1 MRTRLILFVCVVQL
15 GWALPSMAATISG
28 LVTDSTGAPLPDAR
42 VVLRDVA
49 TGQEVQGQTGA
60 DGRYELTTP
69 STGTYLVLITRASF
83 AEAARTV
90 VLASADAAADVSV
103 SLELGSLSS
112 AVSVTAARA
121 QREIRQIPLH
131 VDSIGAAAI
140 EQANPL
146 STGDAL
152 AMAPNVT
159 QVGNGPFGVRPR
171 MRGLDS
177 TRMLVLVDGERL
189 NTARQA
195 TDRTG
200 AEVGLVPTDTISR
213 IEIVNGG
220 GTLLYGSDALA
231 GTVNIVTNEPTFTP
245 TTQWIYGANG
255 YYSSNED
262 GRRGSV
268 TIGATAPRY
277 AFRIQSGAEDYGNYQ
292 AGKLD
297 VEDTRP
303 FFASGQIDQ
312 ADTIDDNFGF
322 AFNAFPD
329 PFNAPY
335 TRTDATVPNSQ
346 AKGSF
351 VNATGLVRLGDNRRL
366 RVRYQRRRVED
377 IGFPDFAAP
386 YFFNA
391 TSLPHSNLDK
401 VSARYEA
408 QAITP
413 WLANLSLTA
422 YYQRVE
428 RLLKNTLP
436 VQFPAP
442 TAGAFFPISVMRLS
456 IVSETEQRV
465 WTPGVELQ
473 AVITPAPNHVV
484 TTGAT
489 FYRDQSSDRRL
500 TNTTTSM
507 VGQVVLGARGPAPVV
522 FPTPVPLGPPSIARP
537 VRVPEAA
544 LRDIAFFAQDEWRVT
559 PRVSV
564 IGGLRGDFYD
574 VSTDATAGYDVA
586 PVVAGAVPAIDP
598 STLPDVNGESI
609 TRNSLTGDIGI
620 VANVGGA
627 VSPFVHYGRSYR
639 HPNLEELLFAGPA
652 TAGSIAPNIT
662 VEPETGNNFDIG
674 AKFAIGRVTGGAY
687 AFLNQYLE
695 LHLPGVRGDHRR
707 RTAGPGHQLRRRA
720 DPGDRTLARR
730 AGGDPLRRPDAG
742 RLGRVHARHHHRGR
756 RSRWSRPRRHAG
768 RQHHAG
774 EGGGGGAL
782 HRAARPVVGGVRR
795 PRADRRRPG
804 GDGAARLAVPHRPG
818 PAVARRLHRAARRL
832 GREPQSASQPR
843 RRDLRGRE
851 PDQRLLPGA
860 LPVRPFPRPFAH
872 HRPLD
877 RRLLGQGTGNRE
889 QGTGNREQGTG
900 NREQGTGNRNASC
913 VL

>member
-1 MRTRLILFVCVVQL
+1 ML
-15 GWALPSMAATISG
+15 GWALPSAAATVRG
-28 LVTDSTGAPLPDAR
+28 LVTDGTGAPLPASR

-49 TGQEVQGQTGA
+49 TGQEVVGETGD

-69 STGTYLVLITRASF
+69 GAGTYLVVVTRVSF

-90 VLASADAAADVSV
+90 VLDGADAVVDVDV
-103 SLELGSLSS
+103 SLELGSLAS

-121 QREIRQIPLH
+121 EREIRQIPLH
-131 VDSIGAAAI
+131 VESIGAAAI
-140 EQANPL
+140 AQAAPL

-171 MRGLDS
+171 LRGLDS

-231 GTVNIVTNEPTFTP
+231 GTVNIVTNEPGFTP

-255 YYSSNED
+255 YYSSNES

-277 AFRIQSGAEDYGNYQ
+277 AFRIQSGAEDYGNYK
-292 AGKLD
+292 AGNLD

-303 FFASGQIDQ
+303 FFASGQLDQ

-335 TRTDATVPNSQ
+335 TRTDATVLNSQ
-346 AKGSF
+346 ATGSF
-351 VNATGLVRLGDNRRL
+351 VNATGLVKLGDTRRL

-377 IGFPDFAAP
+377 IGFPDFADP

-442 TAGAFFPISVMRLS
+442 TAVTFFPINVMRLS

-465 WTPGVELQ
+465 WTPGVELK

-500 TNTTTSM
+500 TTTTTSM

-522 FPTPVPLGPPSIARP
+522 FGAPVQLGPPSTARP

-559 PRVSV
+559 PKLSV

-574 VSTDATAGYDVA
+574 VSTEATEGYDLA

-598 STLPDVNGESI
+598 ATLPDVNGESV

-627 VSPFVHYGRSYR
+627 VSPFVHFGRSYR
-639 HPNLEELLFAGPA
+639 HPNLEEMLFAGPA

-662 VEPETGNNFDIG
+662 VKPETGNNFDIG

-687 AFLNQYLE
+687 AFLNQYSNFISQEFVATTPGGPLAQAINFGDVRIQGLE
-695 LHLPGVRGDHRR
+695 FSIDAPLVTRAGVLTLTGSGAFTRGTITEGVGPAGLDLDDTPADNITPSKLVAAARFTEPRGRWWAEYGVRAQGEVDRVARGLLDSPFIIAQDLLALDGFAVHRIA
-707 RTAGPGHQLRRRA
+707 AGINLSRQRN
-720 DPGDRTLARR
+720 
-730 AGGDPLRRPDAG
+730 
-742 RLGRVHARHHHRGR
+742 RVGVTVAVENLTDKYYREQFQFAPARGR
-756 RSRWSRPRRHAG
+756 SFTIGLSI
-768 RQHHAG
+768 
-774 EGGGGGAL
+774 GAM
-782 HRAARPVVGGVRR
+782 
-795 PRADRRRPG
+795 D
-804 GDGAARLAVPHRPG
+804 
-818 PAVARRLHRAARRL
+818 
-832 GREPQSASQPR
+832 
-843 RRDLRGRE
+843 
-851 PDQRLLPGA
+851 
-860 LPVRPFPRPFAH
+860 
-872 HRPLD
+872 
-877 RRLLGQGTGNRE
+877 
-889 QGTGNREQGTG
+889 
-900 NREQGTGNRNASC
+900 
-913 VL
+913 